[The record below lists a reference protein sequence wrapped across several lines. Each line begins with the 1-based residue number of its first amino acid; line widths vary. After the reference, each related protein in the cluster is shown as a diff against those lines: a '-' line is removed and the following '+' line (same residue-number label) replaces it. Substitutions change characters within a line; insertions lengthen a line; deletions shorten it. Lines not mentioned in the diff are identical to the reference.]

1 MMQKRQI
8 VIGITGGIAAYKTAT
23 LVSRLTQRGY
33 DVHVIMT
40 EASCQFITPLTLQTL
55 SRNPVAVDTFD
66 ECNPEVVNH
75 IDLADRADLFVIAPA
90 TANLIAK
97 MAHGLA
103 DDMLST
109 TLLATQAPI
118 AVAPAMNVHMYDHPA
133 VQENLQR
140 LRQRGVYLLEP
151 GEGPLACGYVGKGR
165 MAEPEDILEWM
176 ERFFSL
182 EQTLKGQKVLVT
194 AGPTIEPLDP
204 VRFFSNFSSGKMGYA
219 MAEAAAEIG
228 AEVVLISGPVSLSEP
243 QGVQVIHVRTAE
255 EMYQQVMEQLP
266 QSDIVVKAAAVSD
279 YRPQVVQPQKIK
291 KNQDILSVELEKTV
305 DIAAEVGRRKRPD
318 QLLIG
323 FAAETQQ
330 VAEYAQGKLERKG
343 MDWIVAND
351 VSEEG
356 AGFGTDT
363 NRVTLYARDGQT
375 IALPK
380 MNKGE
385 LARQIWSAI
394 KENSQ

>member
-1 MMQKRQI
+1 MQSRQI

-33 DVHVIMT
+33 DVQVIMT

-55 SRNPVAVDTFD
+55 SRNPVTVDTFD
-66 ECNPEVVNH
+66 ERNPKVVNH

-90 TANLIAK
+90 TANVIAK

-140 LRQRGVYLLEP
+140 LRQRGVYMLEP

-165 MAEPEDILEWM
+165 MAEPESILEWI
-176 ERFFSL
+176 ERFFAF

-204 VRFFSNFSSGKMGYA
+204 VRFLSNFSSGKMGYA
-219 MAEAAAEIG
+219 MAEAAAEMG
-228 AEVVLISGPVSLSEP
+228 AEVMLISGPVSLTEP
-243 QGVQVIHVRTAE
+243 QGVQVVHVQTAE
-255 EMYQQVMEQLP
+255 EMYQHVMKQLP
-266 QSDIVVKAAAVSD
+266 NSDMVVKAAAVSD
-279 YRPQVVQPQKIK
+279 YRPQVVQPHKIK
-291 KNQDILSVELEKTV
+291 KNQDVLRIELEKTV
-305 DIAAEVGRRKRPD
+305 DIAAEVGRRKRPN

-330 VAEYAQGKLERKG
+330 VADYAQDKLNRKG

-363 NRVTLYARDGQT
+363 NHVTLFSKHGET

-380 MNKGE
+380 MSKRE
-385 LARQIWSAI
+385 LARQIWSTI
-394 KENSQ
+394 REHSP